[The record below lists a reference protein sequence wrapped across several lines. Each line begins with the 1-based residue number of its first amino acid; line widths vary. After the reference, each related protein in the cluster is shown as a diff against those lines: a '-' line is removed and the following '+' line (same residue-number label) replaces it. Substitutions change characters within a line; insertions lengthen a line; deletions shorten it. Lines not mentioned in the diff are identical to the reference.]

1 MLRVRPVPL
10 RHAMSCGCAVILCS
24 VSVCLSVCAT
34 LPPFVGLQL
43 GNTTSDR
50 PEAWPMMRES
60 CKVTRKQVHLN
71 NFEYAG
77 GKNKHTH
84 THTHARHSF
93 QRKNNLDHP
102 ARHRWSSWVPHCTY
116 AGMSS
121 LCACIGCMRMCSLS
135 PLSFRGGGVL
145 PVVDLRVEVTVE
157 DVIEGKQ
164 SSSWE

>member
-84 THTHARHSF
+84 THTHTHAIASKEKITWIIQPGIAEAHGF
-93 QRKNNLDHP
+93 PTVHMQ
-102 ARHRWSSWVPHCTY
+102 VCQV
-116 AGMSS
+116 
-121 LCACIGCMRMCSLS
+121 CAH
-135 PLSFRGGGVL
+135 V
-145 PVVDLRVEVTVE
+145 
-157 DVIEGKQ
+157 
-164 SSSWE
+164 